1 MLDATAAPH
10 TSCPQIGRPKTGR
23 NWLET
28 RFSFPP
34 ANFLPRRL
42 LTAAF
47 LRAVATEYRLVA
59 KKGEGTFSEVL
70 KAQCIKN
77 GKYVAIKCMKNH
89 FDSLDQVNNLREIQ
103 ALRRLSPHGN
113 IIKLLEVLYD
123 QPTGRLALVFELM
136 DMNIYELIRGR
147 RHYVAED
154 RIKTYVYQL
163 VKSMDHMHR
172 NGITA
177 TSNPRTSSSWTTA

>member
-1 MLDATAAPH
+1 MHRSRGVSHPRATPREAVACLTRRPPLTRLVRNSGDLKRDA
-10 TSCPQIGRPKTGR
+10 RD
-23 NWLET
+23 WLET
-28 RFSFPP
+28 RFSFFFSEAS

-47 LRAVATEYRLVA
+47 LRAAATEYRLVA
-59 KKGEGTFSEVL
+59 KKGEGTFSEGL

-123 QPTGRLALVFELM
+123 QPTGRLALGV
-136 DMNIYELIRGR
+136 
-147 RHYVAED
+147 
-154 RIKTYVYQL
+154 
-163 VKSMDHMHR
+163 
-172 NGITA
+172 
-177 TSNPRTSSSWTTA
+177 

>member
-1 MLDATAAPH
+1 MTRRPPLTRLVRNSGDLKRDA
-10 TSCPQIGRPKTGR
+10 R

-28 RFSFPP
+28 RRFSFPP

-89 FDSLDQVNNLREIQ
+89 HRW
-103 ALRRLSPHGN
+103 
-113 IIKLLEVLYD
+113 
-123 QPTGRLALVFELM
+123 
-136 DMNIYELIRGR
+136 IR
-147 RHYVAED
+147 
-154 RIKTYVYQL
+154 
-163 VKSMDHMHR
+163 
-172 NGITA
+172 
-177 TSNPRTSSSWTTA
+177 